1 MRVSNALCDAAAVG
15 YLGYDRM
22 TKGNS
27 SEVRQNM
34 PLAVSQ
40 DVPIVAIVRGR
51 TLKSSCK
58 AVVGLA
64 PEDGDD
70 HGHLRGVGR
79 L

>member
-34 PLAVSQ
+34 PLAVST
-40 DVPIVAIVRGR
+40 GR
-51 TLKSSCK
+51 PDRRYCTRENLEVK
-58 AVVGLA
+58 
-64 PEDGDD
+64 P
-70 HGHLRGVGR
+70 
-79 L
+79 